1 MASQPAVRRRR
12 SWRPSPRSEILNA
25 VFDRLYSFTQP
36 TSHMQDQPHLGCLN
50 RDLVQ
55 TMVSPAVLLP
65 ERFIVGMINTVTEDG
80 QANHR
85 S

>member
-1 MASQPAVRRRR
+1 
-12 SWRPSPRSEILNA
+12 
-25 VFDRLYSFTQP
+25 
-36 TSHMQDQPHLGCLN
+36 MQDQPHIGCLN

-55 TMVSPAVLLP
+55 TMVSPDVLLH